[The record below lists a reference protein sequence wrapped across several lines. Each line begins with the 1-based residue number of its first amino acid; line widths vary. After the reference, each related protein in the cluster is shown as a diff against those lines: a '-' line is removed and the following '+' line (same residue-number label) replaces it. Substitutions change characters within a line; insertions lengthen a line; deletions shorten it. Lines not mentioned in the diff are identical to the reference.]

1 MYSDY
6 VKKSRFFRLAEKVE
20 TSMDGVGL
28 ENAAYVAIRKSVKSS
43 DWYRN
48 ITDSYRESV
57 DFLLSTDHNIRLA
70 NVRARPLG
78 GAATANG
85 QEVPSDD
92 KWATVYDEVA
102 MGMRGITVTLPARYV
117 TPIDPGS
124 NVIPKVPD
132 SWKYKF
138 EQKIEPVEVKLEDK
152 YSNPK
157 FNTRIPGTEIKS
169 ARIQRPRKAN

>member
-70 NVRARPLG
+70 NVRTRPLG
-78 GAATANG
+78 GAATAS
-85 QEVPSDD
+85 PSSPRAGPRPPTTSGPRSTTRSR
-92 KWATVYDEVA
+92 WACA
-102 MGMRGITVTLPARYV
+102 ASP
-117 TPIDPGS
+117 
-124 NVIPKVPD
+124 
-132 SWKYKF
+132 
-138 EQKIEPVEVKLEDK
+138 
-152 YSNPK
+152 
-157 FNTRIPGTEIKS
+157 
-169 ARIQRPRKAN
+169 